1 MLDNSEILRNFAGT
15 TVTLKIVATMFL
27 GDYKDCNFLLRDSRL
42 TRLLGVNLQ
51 ILNFRAIKNNE

>member
-42 TRLLGVNLQ
+42 TRLLGVNL
-51 ILNFRAIKNNE
+51 